1 MMATTNTKTPG
12 ARLISKDSMGYN
24 NISQTYKPA
33 VSLINYLIAVEVIAC
48 ELQFMNFREKL
59 TKFIRIYI

>member
-33 VSLINYLIAVEVIAC
+33 VSL
-48 ELQFMNFREKL
+48 
-59 TKFIRIYI
+59 TS

>member
-24 NISQTYKPA
+24 NISQTNYKRA
-33 VSLINYLIAVEVIAC
+33 VSLTIAY
-48 ELQFMNFREKL
+48 ELQFMNFRAKL
-59 TKFIRIYI
+59 TEFIRIYI